1 MFTPGNPTR
10 SSQQKVVTK
19 RSRLAN
25 ASPEQIV
32 DSLMS
37 AIDQLE
43 IDPIIS
49 RKAYRMRLDNII
61 ESDEYN
67 PDKDRVG
74 RPNGRCTNDV
84 WINHIP
90 QHCIPTC
97 LMMIDDIF
105 KMLEN
110 DTETKHLRSRIVD
123 LFINLRSYNIEPDHF
138 KKIRY
143 YILQTLDS
151 YGIIDLMIKVSN
163 FES

>member
-110 DTETKHLRSRIVD
+110 DTETKHL
-123 LFINLRSYNIEPDHF
+123 
-138 KKIRY
+138 
-143 YILQTLDS
+143 
-151 YGIIDLMIKVSN
+151 
-163 FES
+163 